1 MIPDFQSIML
11 PILNSFK
18 EGEIKSSKE
27 LRFDMVDHFN
37 ITEEEQKE
45 KIPSGKQFTYS
56 NRIAW
61 AISYLKMAELVFS
74 PNRGSYRITE
84 EGVNVLKNPPEKI
97 TISFLKQFENFSKN
111 RNPER
116 DESIEQDEQIT
127 EKTPDE
133 LIEIGHK
140 QIKNELSLQ
149 LLNQIKDNSPYFFE
163 KLVLDLLL
171 KMGYGG
177 SEIDNGELTQKGSD
191 EGIDGI
197 IKEDRLGLDKI
208 YIQAKK
214 WENNVGRPEIQ
225 KFVGALQGKR
235 AKKGIFIT
243 TSTFSKE
250 AYDYTKNLDVV
261 VVLIDGKKLA
271 EYMIE
276 NELGVTLKQNYKI
289 FNIDTDYFIED

>member
-1 MIPDFQSIML
+1 ML
-11 PILNSFK
+11 PLLKSFE

-27 LRFDMVDHFN
+27 LRFNMVNHFN

-61 AISYLKMAELVFS
+61 AISYLKMAELIFS
-74 PNRGSYRITE
+74 PKRGSYRITE
-84 EGVNVLKNPPEKI
+84 EGVNVLKNPPDKI

-111 RNPER
+111 RNPEK
-116 DESIEQDEQIT
+116 DENIEQDEQIT
-127 EKTPDE
+127 DKTPDE
-133 LIEIGHK
+133 LIEIGYK

-149 LLNQIKDNSPYFFE
+149 LLNQIKDDSPYFFE

-177 SEIDNGELTQKGSD
+177 SEMDNGELTQKGSD

-243 TSTFSKE
+243 TSTFSKD
-250 AYDYTKNLDVV
+250 AYDYAQNLDVAV
-261 VVLIDGKKLA
+261 ILIDGKKLA

-289 FNIDTDYFIED
+289 FNIDSDYFIED

>member
-1 MIPDFQSIML
+1 
-11 PILNSFK
+11 
-18 EGEIKSSKE
+18 
-27 LRFDMVDHFN
+27 MVNYFN
-37 ITEEEQKE
+37 ITEEEQKD
-45 KIPSGKQFTYS
+45 KIPSGIQFVYY

-61 AISYLKMAELVFS
+61 AISYLKMAELIFS
-74 PNRGSYRITE
+74 PKRGSYHITN
-84 EGVNVLKNPPEKI
+84 EGANVLKSPPEKI
-97 TISFLKQFENFSKN
+97 TISFLKQFENFTKN

-116 DESIEQDEQIT
+116 DESIEQDDQIT

-133 LIEIGHK
+133 LIEIGYK

-149 LLNQIKDNSPYFFE
+149 LLNQIKNGSPYFFE

-243 TSTFSKE
+243 TSTFSKDAHE
-250 AYDYTKNLDVV
+250 YAQNLDVAV
-261 VVLIDGKKLA
+261 ILIDGKKLA

-289 FNIDTDYFIED
+289 FNIDSDYFIED

>member
-11 PILNSFK
+11 PLLKSFK
-18 EGEIKSSKE
+18 KGEIKSAKE
-27 LRFDMVDHFN
+27 LRLNMVNHFN
-37 ITEEEQKE
+37 MTEEELKE
-45 KIPSGKQFTYS
+45 KTPSGKQFTYS

-61 AISYLKMAELVFS
+61 AISFLKMAKLIKS
-74 PNRGSYRITE
+74 PKQGSYQITD
-84 EGVNVLKNPPEKI
+84 EGINVLKSPPEKI
-97 TISFLKQFENFSKN
+97 TVSFLKQFEIFSKN
-111 RNPER
+111 RNPEKN
-116 DESIEQDEQIT
+116 ENIEQDEKIT

-133 LIEIGHK
+133 LIEIGYK
-140 QIKNELSLQ
+140 QIQNELSLK
-149 LLNQIKDNSPYFFE
+149 LLNQIKDGSPYFFE

-177 SEIDNGELTQKGSD
+177 SETDNGELTQKGSD

-243 TSTFSKE
+243 TSTFSSN
-250 AYDYTKNLDVV
+250 AYDYAQNLDVAV
-261 VVLIDGKKLA
+261 ILIDGKKLA

-276 NELGVTLKQNYKI
+276 NELGVTVKQNYKI
-289 FNIDTDYFIED
+289 FNVDSDYFIED